1 MRQLYDIKNGGRKDL
16 NAILMKSVVDNLT
29 EDDMLNLVAY
39 IASCK
44 P

>member
-1 MRQLYDIKNGGRKDL
+1 
-16 NAILMKSVVDNLT
+16 MKSVVENLT
-29 EDDMLNLVAY
+29 DDDMLNLVAY